1 MAETAAQR
9 FARDTG
15 YKALAGDAN
24 HEAGTQRAI
33 RNFKDQ
39 PDERTLRRY
48 AVEGGGAS
56 ALEDYVDTIQ

>member
-24 HEAGTQRAI
+24 HEAGTARAI
-33 RNFKDQ
+33 RNFKDV
-39 PDERTLRRY
+39 PDERSLREY
-48 AVEGGGAS
+48 AVPGGGAS
-56 ALEDYVDTIQ
+56 ALEDYIDTIQ